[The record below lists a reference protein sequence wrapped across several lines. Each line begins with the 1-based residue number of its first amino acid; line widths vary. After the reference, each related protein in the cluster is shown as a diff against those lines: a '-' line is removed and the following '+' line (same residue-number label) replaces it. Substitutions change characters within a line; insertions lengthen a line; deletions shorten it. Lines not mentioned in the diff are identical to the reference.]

1 MKSYLTFLLLFLLTF
16 VGLSAQQKKEIL
28 PAVSPGGITATHVDV
43 KYGDHERNVFDLWL
57 ADADTPTAL
66 VIYVH
71 GGGFVGGDKSKIYEY
86 DDIDKFLAAG
96 ISFASINY
104 RFMTQL
110 TTGIPGC
117 LQDSKRALQFIRSKA
132 KDWNIDKER
141 IGMYGASAGAGTS
154 LWIGLHDEMAEPTHE
169 DPLLRESTR
178 VKVIGAIATQATYDF
193 SKWDEV
199 LKMKYPSPEIEKAS
213 LMQGA
218 MALGL
223 KSVEEMEAPEGK
235 AIAKDVDF
243 LTLVSEDDPP
253 VFIRNK
259 MDGGP
264 INIFDMGQ
272 VQHHPYH
279 ALALKEALDAIEH
292 ESQVYAPG
300 LDVAPPKEEQMSL
313 PEYFIKYLK

>member
-1 MKSYLTFLLLFLLTF
+1 MKNYLTFLLLLAFTCTSLL
-16 VGLSAQQKKEIL
+16 AQQKKEIL
-28 PAVSPGGITATHVDV
+28 PAVSPAGVAAAKVDV
-43 KYGDHERNVFDLWL
+43 KYGEHERNVFDLWL
-57 ADADTPTAL
+57 AESDSPTPL

-71 GGGFVGGDKSKIYEY
+71 GGGFVGGDKSRIYEY
-86 DDIDKFLAAG
+86 NDIDEFLAAG

-132 KDWNIDKER
+132 KEWNIDKEK

-154 LWIGLHDEMAEPTHE
+154 LWIGLHDEMADPDNE
-169 DPLLRESTR
+169 DPLYRESTR

-199 LKMKYPSPEIEKAS
+199 LKVTYPSPEIEKAS

-223 KSVEEMEAPEGK
+223 KSVEAMESEEGK
-235 AIAKDVDF
+235 AIAQDVDF

-253 VFIRNK
+253 VYVRNK
-259 MDGGP
+259 MEGGP
-264 INIFDMGQ
+264 INLFDMNQ

-279 ALALKEALDAIEH
+279 AMALKEALDAIDH

-300 LDVAPPKEEQMSL
+300 LEVAPPEDEQLSL
-313 PEYFIKYLK
+313 PAYFIKYLK